1 MKHFFLA
8 VGFFCMALTSLQAQ
22 YYLTGEDPASVKWNQ
37 LRTTYFRVIYPQ
49 ANKEQAWEL
58 AMLLDT
64 IYQASNFDLSS
75 KTVRTDLI
83 LHSHSVISNALV
95 AWAPRRADFYTTPP
109 QDGYAQPW
117 LKQLAV
123 HELRHV
129 SQINR
134 LNQGFGKVLAYGF
147 GQQISAGLLG
157 AFVPLWFMEGDAVTN
172 ETSLSLSG
180 RGRDGLFLAGLHA
193 QLIQK
198 GYYSLEKAYFGSYRD
213 YTPDIY
219 ELGYYMVA
227 HNKLKYGPALWENA
241 LRQTASKPYLLA
253 PFSFGIRQQTGM
265 GKNKLYQETIYS
277 LYEKWSAADLQ
288 QDGTILEDLSPAS
301 DAYTSYRF
309 PQIVW
314 DGSIIAIRSAI
325 NDLTRIVKVKNGT
338 TTKWITPGAVMPT
351 SLSATDS
358 LVAWTELIPD
368 VRWTNQT
375 YSVIKLADV
384 RSGKIRE
391 LTKKSK
397 FFAPALANDNSV
409 LAATEQHPDG
419 TSSLVILN
427 VSSGEVLQ
435 KTQLNN
441 YFLSTPKW
449 HPNAQIIY
457 VVATSDLGKAIF
469 AFNRL
474 DEKWT
479 QLTPFSF
486 INIQLSDVTTENA
499 VVNASF
505 SEVNQIY
512 QVDLNSGKMTQLTS
526 SRFGATDAVWDENNQ
541 TLVFSDYTADG
552 YRLVKGIDRPEKQK
566 PADLKNPGF
575 FPLADSLG
583 MMRLVL
589 VDTIKTQTQT
599 TFQEKRYRKAAHLF
613 NLHSWSPLF
622 IDADNINLKPGFSLF
637 SQNSLSTMVATL
649 GYTFDMNEQ
658 TGKSSVSLQYRG
670 FYPIIEAGLSTGLR
684 RNDAVVDN
692 QLYHLK
698 WNETE
703 WYTAAYVPFN
713 FTRDKWL
720 RGIRPGVSV
729 RQLIREMDPDVGLS
743 FKQRQST
750 AFSYEFYAYRQLR
763 LSKRDLY
770 PKFGQNF
777 QFLFRHSPFDADVS
791 EQLFAAGTLYFP
803 GLLKHHGIRLSFA
816 YQQQTAGYY
825 SFSSLITFPRGY
837 TDLFYN
843 ETGVAKIDYAFP
855 IFYPDMSVPGFLFL
869 QRIRGAV
876 FTDWLNGSGTHLQNQ
891 LGSAGV
897 EIYTDWYFF
906 NLPAPII
913 LGGRVSRAFDNNEWV
928 PEFLFGIN
936 ISALY

>member
-1 MKHFFLA
+1 MKHFILS
-8 VGFFCMALTSLQAQ
+8 VSFFWMALTSLQAQ
-22 YYLTGEDPASVKWNQ
+22 YYLTGEDPATVKWNQ
-37 LRTTYFRVIYPQ
+37 LQTIYFRVIYPQ
-49 ANKEQAWEL
+49 SNRSQAEKL
-58 AMLLDT
+58 AKLLDT
-64 IYQASNFDLSS
+64 VYQASNFDLSS
-75 KTVRTDLI
+75 KPIRTDLI
-83 LHSHSVISNALV
+83 LHSHAVISNALV

-134 LNQGFGKVLAYGF
+134 LNQGLGKLLAYGF
-147 GQQISAGLLG
+147 GQQITAGLLG

-265 GKNKLYQETIYS
+265 GKNKLYQETVYS

-288 QDGTILEDLSPAS
+288 QEATTLEILSPTT

-309 PQIVW
+309 PQVLS

-325 NDLTRIVKVKNGT
+325 NDIPRIVKIKQGETEN
-338 TTKWITPGAVMPT
+338 WITPGAVMQT

-358 LVAWTELIPD
+358 LVAWSELIPGL
-368 VRWTNQT
+368 RWTNQS

-384 RSGKIRE
+384 RTGKIKQ
-391 LTKKSK
+391 LTIKSK
-397 FFAPALANDNSV
+397 FFAPAIAADNQE
-409 LAATEQHPDG
+409 LAAIEQGTDG
-419 TSSLVILN
+419 ISSLVILD
-427 VSSGEVLQ
+427 VSSGELLQ
-435 KTQLNN
+435 KTQHEN
-441 YFLSTPKW
+441 YFLATPKW
-449 HPNAQIIY
+449 HPNGQLIY
-457 VVATSDLGKAIF
+457 VVATGDEGKSIF
-469 AFNRL
+469 SYNRQNGQ
-474 DEKWT
+474 WN

-486 INIQLSDVTTENA
+486 INIQLSDVTAENA
-499 VVNASF
+499 IVNASF

-512 QVDLNSGKMTQLTS
+512 QVDLKTGSMRQLVT
-526 SRFGATDAVWDENNQ
+526 SRFGATDAILDRHQGE
-541 TLVFSDYTADG
+541 LIFSDYTANG
-552 YRLVKGIDRPEKQK
+552 YRLAKGIDQAEKQK
-566 PADLKNPGF
+566 LVDLKSPGF

-589 VDTIKTQTQT
+589 VDTIKNNTEL

-613 NLHSWSPLF
+613 NLHSWSPVF
-622 IDADNINLKPGFSLF
+622 IDADNVNLKPGFSLF

-649 GYTFDMNEQ
+649 GYVFDMNEQ
-658 TGKSSVSLQYRG
+658 TGKTTASIQYRG
-670 FYPIIEAGLSTGLR
+670 LYPIIETGISSGLR

-703 WYTAAYVPFN
+703 WYAAAYVPLN

-743 FKQRQST
+743 FRQRQTT
-750 AFSYEFYAYRQLR
+750 AFSYELYAYRQLR

-777 QFLFRHSPFDADVS
+777 QFLFRHSPFDNEVS
-791 EQLFAAGTLYFP
+791 EQLFAGATSYFP
-803 GLLKHHGIRLSFA
+803 GLLRHHGIRLSIS

-825 SFSSLITFPRGY
+825 SFGSLIAFPRGY

-843 ETGVAKIDYAFP
+843 KTTVAKIDYAFP
-855 IFYPDMSVPGFLFL
+855 IYYPDMSLPGFFFL
-869 QRIRGAV
+869 QRIRGSFFA
-876 FTDWLNGSGTHLQNQ
+876 DWLKGSGTHTSNQ
-891 LGSAGV
+891 LTSSGL
-897 EIYTDWYFF
+897 EIYTDWHFF
-906 NLPAPII
+906 NLPAPIMI
-913 LGGRVSRAFDNNEWV
+913 GGRITRAFDKNEWV